1 MVNIVFYRESK
12 VGCTAFII
20 MPSKSN
26 IDLIVLALI
35 AEEPIHGYDL
45 VKRSVDDRISDWADL
60 PPSSVYLSL
69 KNLEQKGYI
78 KAKEV
83 RVGKSPPRSVYRITG
98 SGRSALVGSLL
109 RLLTEPLNCRDDFN
123 IALMGVESIPKDKSL
138 EAIEIHR
145 EQVSRKYEEMK
156 QYLEENNDSMKLT
169 YRSIYSR
176 LIAQYHAHLDWLAD
190 FEKQIKAL

>member
-1 MVNIVFYRESK
+1 
-12 VGCTAFII
+12 